1 MIFKVHKEAKG
12 MEEFASSWNPKE
24 LKIEKYI
31 FFGTGKKQPI
41 LESSVFGEPLLL
53 VEREA
58 PTRQKKRADILA
70 LDRAG
75 NCVIIELKRDTGML
89 GVETQALQYLA
100 EFSAYKGLDFI
111 RRFSK
116 HNEAFEEQ
124 VRGFLG
130 DDVNAEDLNSQSR
143 IVLVARGFDPALFSM
158 GEWLSSSGVPFRCI
172 EYTPFEVGT
181 KRFLSFSIAFDRS
194 PRPLYPLLFHSKT
207 RAPKYFWHNIANSQ
221 ERWWRFLRE
230 AGQISTGFGNVPG
243 GQGERILR
251 SYIAGDT
258 IFAYATGF
266 GAIGWGV
273 IERPSS
279 YRLLPKGHDEDLLH
293 GTQLHRL
300 DVAWK
305 ASATRLDMAIPA
317 DVIRREYGIYHP
329 VSTSVSIDPDKARNL
344 IRAIDQRFR
353 EA

>member
-41 LESSVFGEPLLL
+41 LEPSVFGEQLLL

-58 PTRQKKRADILA
+58 TTRQKKRADILA

-75 NCVIIELKRDTGML
+75 NCVIIELKRDMGTL

-100 EFSAYKGLDFI
+100 EFSVYKGLDFI
-111 RRFSK
+111 KHFSK
-116 HNEAFEEQ
+116 HNKAFEGQ

-130 DDVNAEDLNSQSR
+130 DDVDAEDLNSQSR
-143 IVLVARGFDPALFSM
+143 IVLVARGFEPALLSM

-181 KRFLSFSIAFDRS
+181 ERFLSFSVAFDRS
-194 PRPLYPLLFHSKT
+194 PIPLYRLLFPSKT
-207 RAPKYFWHNIANSQ
+207 RAPKFFWHNIAESQ
-221 ERWWRFLRE
+221 EHWWRFLRE
-230 AGQISTGFGNVPG
+230 KGQISTGFGNVPG
-243 GQGERILR
+243 GQGERILK

-258 IFAYATGF
+258 IIAYATGF
-266 GAIGWGV
+266 GAIGWGE
-273 IERPSS
+273 IEQPSS
-279 YRLLPKGHDEDLLH
+279 YKLLPKGHDEDVLQ
-293 GTQLHRL
+293 GKQLHRL

-305 ASATRLDMAIPA
+305 ASATRLDMAIRA
-317 DVIRREYGIYHP
+317 DVIRREHVIYHP
-329 VSTSVSIDPDKARNL
+329 ISTSVSIDSDKARNL
-344 IRAIDQRFR
+344 IRAMDQRFR
-353 EA
+353 EV